1 MVCKIPLSVLIVE
14 MISTEVTAYCNGNI
28 LIEEDNVLTRT
39 TTAGVLSVLLLLAGC
54 APGNQNQLLKQGKT
68 MLTAEQI
75 FQLVSGNTLHLESI
89 DFNARVLFLANGR
102 MAAKTNYNYQDSG
115 IWDINSDKQL
125 CLKFESLHYGDQR
138 CYSLMEEE
146 QGSYSFFTNNGARY
160 YTATVTSGDPDK
172 LAAAG
177 RKKDKTFLREK
188 LAAGKTDQPTAVDS
202 AAAAE
207 STPAEIKA
215 SHQIPSPP
223 VSPEESRH
231 TLIDLARNCPNC
243 NLAGAD
249 LKGADLITANL
260 AGANLAGADLS
271 NANLRRANLAGAN
284 LAGAIMVNTNMPG
297 VNLAN
302 CNMSNADLSGANL
315 IKANFTG
322 AMTEGLQLQGAHMEG
337 VIGLVK

>member
-1 MVCKIPLSVLIVE
+1 M
-14 MISTEVTAYCNGNI
+14 
-28 LIEEDNVLTRT
+28 LTRT
-39 TTAGVLSVLLLLAGC
+39 TTAIVLSVLLLLAGC

-102 MAAKTNYNYQDSG
+102 MSAKTNYNFKDTG
-115 IWDINSDKQL
+115 IWDINSDKNL
-125 CLKFESLHYGDQR
+125 CLKFETLHYGDQR
-138 CYSLMEEE
+138 CYTLMEEE
-146 QGSYSFFTNNGARY
+146 KGSYRFFTTNGARY
-160 YTATVTSGDPDK
+160 YTATVTSGDPEN
-172 LAAAG
+172 LAVAG

-188 LAAGKTDQPTAVDS
+188 LAAGKTDQPTAIAPS
-202 AAAAE
+202 AAAE
-207 STPAEIKA
+207 STPVAVKA
-215 SHQIPSPP
+215 PRQIPSPP

-231 TLIDLARNCPNC
+231 TLIEIAKNCPNC

-322 AMTEGLQLQGAHMEG
+322 AMTEGIQLQGAHMEG